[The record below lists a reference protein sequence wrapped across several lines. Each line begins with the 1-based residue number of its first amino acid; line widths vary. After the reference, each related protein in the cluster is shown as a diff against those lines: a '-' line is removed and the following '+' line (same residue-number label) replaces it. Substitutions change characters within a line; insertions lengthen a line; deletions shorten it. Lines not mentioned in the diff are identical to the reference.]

1 VKNWWIILG
10 LLGFLGYLPFFPP
23 EMRLL
28 NLFFLMPLV
37 ASLWRSL
44 FRRRN
49 PEVRPRPVHPLPP
62 PAGGILPMAARYIAA
77 QLLLFVVPSMRRQI
91 MRQIRGNASA
101 RARVVDDTALF
112 QQRARYRLPF
122 DGEWYVENGGV
133 TEQTSH
139 SWDVAAQRY
148 AYDFVVVDDR
158 MRRWRTDGR
167 TVEDYLCYGLP
178 ILAPADG
185 EVVSVVDG
193 VRDAPGVGT
202 GWIDVF
208 TPHFPGNVV
217 VIKHADSEYSLMA
230 HLVPGSIRVAVGDW
244 VKQGQEI
251 GRCGNSG
258 FSSEPHLHFQVHDR
272 ADFFE
277 AAGLPIAFDNVSVDG
292 APAQDGVYIE
302 RYTRLRHEA
311 LGPG

>member
-1 VKNWWIILG
+1 MRDWWILLG
-10 LLGFLGYLPFFPP
+10 LLGFLGYLPSFPP

-28 NLFFLMPLV
+28 NLFFLVPLM
-37 ASLWRSL
+37 AFAWRML

-49 PEVRPRPVHPLPP
+49 PAVRKRPATPLPP
-62 PAGGILPMAARYIAA
+62 PSGGPLLMIVRYLAALA
-77 QLLLFVVPSMRRQI
+77 LLFVAPTVRRQI
-91 MRQIRGNASA
+91 ARQRRGNASA
-101 RARVVDDTALF
+101 RSRVVDDVAAF

-133 TEQTSH
+133 TEQNSH

-148 AYDFVVVDDR
+148 AYDFLVTDDR

-178 ILAPADG
+178 VLAPADG

-217 VIKHADSEYSLMA
+217 VIKHAECEYSLLA
-230 HLVPGSIRVAVGDW
+230 HLVPGSIRVAAGDQ

-258 FSSEPHLHFQVHDR
+258 FSSEPHLHFQVQDR

-292 APAQDGVYIE
+292 APAQNGVYIE

-311 LGPG
+311 VGPE